1 MIAGILRCLA
11 RLPNSRGCKTT
22 LWGRDCPSQQ
32 KGDWRGRVSFTR
44 AECLNVDRRTS
55 LIMTPK
61 RSPHVLRFLPG
72 VGELPLSF
80 GVPSQVLVRKTPKA
94 ALRESPSLRN
104 TLKLTTQKSPG
115 PTGTLMA
122 LLRMQFRM
130 EGQETTSSTQEAKKT
145 KLASLPAYTPQTT
158 KLKQKP
164 WKEQQLILKPA
175 LTFPSKLSSLRTPCP
190 SCRPSS
196 QIGTLNSM
204 TCLLLLPHF
213 VDAMKSPYNG
223 YHLTATCLA
232 MRLLSLWQRRAQ
244 QKSKWIDPRATLRWR
259 PSSRPSNTASGGTS
273 THGTT
278 RLTPTTC

>member
-1 MIAGILRCLA
+1 MIAGISNCLA

-44 AECLNVDRRTS
+44 AEYLNNDRRTS
-55 LIMTPK
+55 LSMTPK
-61 RSPHVLRFLPG
+61 RSPHVLPFLPG
-72 VGELPLSF
+72 VSELLPSF

-94 ALRESPSLRN
+94 ALSESPSLRN
-104 TLKLTTQKSPG
+104 TLKPTTQKSPR

-122 LLRMQFRM
+122 LLRMQFGM
-130 EGQETTSSTQEAKKT
+130 EAQEPTSSTQEAKKT
-145 KLASLPAYTPQTT
+145 KLASLPAYTPQTA

-164 WKEQQLILKPA
+164 WKQRQLILKSA
-175 LTFPSKLSSLRTPCP
+175 FMLLLTPCP

-196 QIGTLNSM
+196 QIGTLNST

-213 VDAMKSPYNG
+213 VDAMQSPCNG
-223 YHLTATCLA
+223 YHPTATCLA
-232 MRLLSLWQRRAQ
+232 MRLLTLWQRRVQ
-244 QKSKWIDPRATLRWR
+244 QKSKWIGPPATLTWR
-259 PSSRPSNTASGGTS
+259 PSSRPSNTSSGGTS